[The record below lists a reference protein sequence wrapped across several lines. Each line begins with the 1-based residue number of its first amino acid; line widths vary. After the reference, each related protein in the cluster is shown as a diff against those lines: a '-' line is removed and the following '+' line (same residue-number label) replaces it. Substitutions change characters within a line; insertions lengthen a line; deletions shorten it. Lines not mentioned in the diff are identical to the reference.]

1 MSPSASVATWLDV
14 DPCALDDD
22 ALLTGTREL
31 GELRRMVDAALSAFA
46 AEAKHRSRRED
57 GMGGLAQRLGA
68 GTAEKLVEKV
78 SGVSKRESQT
88 LVRVG
93 ELLTVDA
100 DPWLAAV
107 GTGLASGQVSVVKA
121 DVIRTGLGSPTEDVA
136 ADDLADAATQLVAL
150 APTVSV
156 ENLAAHAR
164 ALRDELDTAGVAE
177 RERLLRD

>member
-1 MSPSASVATWLDV
+1 MSPSATVATWLDV

-22 ALLTGTREL
+22 ALLTGAREL
-31 GELRRMVDAALSAFA
+31 GELRRRVDAALSAFA
-46 AEAKHRSRRED
+46 AEAKHRSRHED

-93 ELLTVDA
+93 KLLTVDA

-107 GTGLASGQVSVVKA
+107 GAGVTSGEVSVEKA
-121 DVIRTGLGSPTEDVA
+121 DVIRSGLGTPSAEVA
-136 ADDLADAATQLVAL
+136 ADDLADAAAELV
-150 APTVSV
+150 
-156 ENLAAHAR
+156 E
-164 ALRDELDTAGVAE
+164 GV
-177 RERLLRD
+177 RSFV